1 MGINKNLIIVN
12 MNINKLVLIGV
23 IFGLFLSS
31 CTKNEA
37 ALDIIIKVDK
47 TEIFAGENA
56 VFSIT
61 GYADFVTFYNGE
73 DSSHSYSN
81 YPLVDG
87 VTADFGNFTNTYN
100 KHGVFNATFIASS
113 YGEWGTES
121 LIQQFDFTI
130 NVIDNRTGISS
141 FKVKKAGLGGN
152 EYFGEINED
161 SGIISV
167 VTNSG
172 TDISNM
178 QTSIITDSNDALVFN
193 NDIIVE
199 NNDKFDY
206 SGDNVIFTVE
216 ALDGTK
222 RDWTILVSND

>member
-1 MGINKNLIIVN
+1 
-12 MNINKLVLIGV
+12 MNRNKLILIGI

-37 ALDIIIKVDK
+37 ELDISVVIDD
-47 TEIFAGENA
+47 TEVIAGQDA
-56 VFSIT
+56 VFTIT
-61 GYADFVTFYNGE
+61 GYADFVTFYNGG

-87 VTADFGNFTNTYN
+87 LKVDFGNFTHTYN
-100 KHGVFNATFIASS
+100 KHGVVNATFIASS
-113 YGEWGTES
+113 YGEWGEES

-130 NVIDNRTGISS
+130 NVTDNRTGISS

-161 SGIISV
+161 SGTILV

-178 QTSIITDSNDALVFN
+178 QTSIITNSDDAIVFN

-206 SGDNVIFTVE
+206 SGENVIFTVE
-216 ALDGTK
+216 APDGTK
-222 RDWTILVSND
+222 RDWTVLVSND